1 MYCSNILLH
10 GCSATIQTS
19 TIINEHYQNE
29 SSVKEVQA
37 LGNKT
42 PPMTIYCASKSLA
55 EKVFFLSWSPPSA
68 CMFLIASCLEVLQ
81 AENSTDEM
89 GFGGY

>member
-1 MYCSNILLH
+1 MGMHCYFFNCKYMKFLCVKISGAMYCSNILLH

-55 EKVFFLSWSPPSA
+55 EKVFFLS
-68 CMFLIASCLEVLQ
+68 
-81 AENSTDEM
+81 
-89 GFGGY
+89 